1 LVMLIMKQRVVVD
14 TNVLVYA
21 TFEDMEHHEEAY
33 DILLKYN
40 VVIPYI
46 VLYEFL
52 GVLARLTKNISV
64 IMIKLS
70 ELTEFE
76 IIHEDLDVVRS
87 GIVMMRDDNAPIDM
101 MNDYV
106 ILSVA
111 MLEGSL
117 ATYDRRLRNLA
128 SKRGVVV
135 MP

>member
-1 LVMLIMKQRVVVD
+1 MKQRVVVD

>member
-1 LVMLIMKQRVVVD
+1 MKQRVVVD

-101 MNDYV
+101 INDYV

>member
-1 LVMLIMKQRVVVD
+1 MLITKQRVVVD

>member
-1 LVMLIMKQRVVVD
+1 MLIMKQRVVVD

-76 IIHEDLDVVRS
+76 IIHEDLDVVRN

>member
-1 LVMLIMKQRVVVD
+1 
-14 TNVLVYA
+14 
-21 TFEDMEHHEEAY
+21 EDMEHHEEAY

-117 ATYDRRLRNLA
+117 ATYDSRLRNLA

>member
-1 LVMLIMKQRVVVD
+1 MLIMKQRVVVD

-21 TFEDMEHHEEAY
+21 TFEDMKHHEEAY

>member
-1 LVMLIMKQRVVVD
+1 MKQRVVVD

-46 VLYEFL
+46 ILYEFL

>member
-1 LVMLIMKQRVVVD
+1 MKQRVVVD

-70 ELTEFE
+70 ELMEFE

>member
-1 LVMLIMKQRVVVD
+1 MLIMKQRVVVD

-52 GVLARLTKNISV
+52 GVLARLTKNISI

-101 MNDYV
+101 MNDYI

>member
-1 LVMLIMKQRVVVD
+1 MLIMKQRVVVD

-70 ELTEFE
+70 ELMEFE

>member
-1 LVMLIMKQRVVVD
+1 MKQRVVVD

-135 MP
+135 IP

>member
-1 LVMLIMKQRVVVD
+1 MLIMKQRVVVD

>member
-1 LVMLIMKQRVVVD
+1 MLIMKQRVVVD

-21 TFEDMEHHEEAY
+21 TFEDMKHHEEAY

-70 ELTEFE
+70 ELMEFE

>member
-1 LVMLIMKQRVVVD
+1 MLIMKQRVVVD

-101 MNDYV
+101 MNDYI

-117 ATYDRRLRNLA
+117 ATYDGRLRNLA

-135 MP
+135 IP

>member
-1 LVMLIMKQRVVVD
+1 MKQRVVVD

-46 VLYEFL
+46 ILYEFL

-70 ELTEFE
+70 ELMEFE

>member
-1 LVMLIMKQRVVVD
+1 MLIMKQRVVVD

-135 MP
+135 IP

>member
-1 LVMLIMKQRVVVD
+1 MLIMKQRVVVD

-46 VLYEFL
+46 ILYEFL

-70 ELTEFE
+70 ELMEFE

>member
-1 LVMLIMKQRVVVD
+1 VVVD

>member
-1 LVMLIMKQRVVVD
+1 VVVD

-135 MP
+135 IP

>member
-1 LVMLIMKQRVVVD
+1 MLIMKQRVVVD
-14 TNVLVYA
+14 TNILVYA

>member
-1 LVMLIMKQRVVVD
+1 MKQRVVVD

-117 ATYDRRLRNLA
+117 ATYDN
-128 SKRGVVV
+128 
-135 MP
+135 

>member
-1 LVMLIMKQRVVVD
+1 MVVD